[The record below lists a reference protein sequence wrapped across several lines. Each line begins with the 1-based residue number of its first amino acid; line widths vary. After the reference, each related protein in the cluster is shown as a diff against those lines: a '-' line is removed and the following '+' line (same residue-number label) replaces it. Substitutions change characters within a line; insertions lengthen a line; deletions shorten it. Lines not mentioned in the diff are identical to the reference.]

1 MGQKLEEIMLSIC
14 QEPTENIILHVT
26 LCIIYIH
33 FALFCF
39 YEGRITVPP
48 LPPPPFHREIN
59 FVVIIYNLIFDRLV
73 QPENR

>member
-33 FALFCF
+33 FALICF

-48 LPPPPFHREIN
+48 LPPPPFYREIN
-59 FVVIIYNLIFDRLV
+59 VVVIIYNLIFDRLV
-73 QPENR
+73 QPEKK

>member
-33 FALFCF
+33 FALICF

-48 LPPPPFHREIN
+48 LPPPPFNREIN